1 MVLLGLSLCTYPEID
16 SRDARALRD
25 VARALDARDVDPHV
39 HRQLQRNARRLGTEN
54 AYEAVVQ
61 H

>member
-1 MVLLGLSLCTYPEID
+1 MELSGLSLCTYPEID
-16 SRDARALRD
+16 PRDARALRD
-25 VARALDARDVDPHV
+25 VARALDARGIEPRV
-39 HRQLQRNARRLGTEN
+39 HRQLQRNARRLDTEN